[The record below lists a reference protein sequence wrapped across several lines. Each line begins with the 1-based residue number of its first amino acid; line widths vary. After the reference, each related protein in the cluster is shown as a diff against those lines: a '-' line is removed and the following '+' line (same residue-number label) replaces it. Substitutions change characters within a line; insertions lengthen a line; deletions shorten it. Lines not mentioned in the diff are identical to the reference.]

1 MLRQFRRAP
10 GRGLG
15 GGATQT
21 QDSTV
26 AVDHVANMLIAA
38 LVENMIHSSSSI
50 EYIHAMPDME
60 RDITWGQV
68 HQAVITNAKED
79 SDLNFSSKRLFN
91 EGGKVL
97 WTIGGT
103 PFQFSSTKRRL
114 Y

>member
-1 MLRQFRRAP
+1 M
-10 GRGLG
+10 
-15 GGATQT
+15 
-21 QDSTV
+21 

-68 HQAVITNAKED
+68 HQAVNPEMPIPNAKED